1 MCISPPCS
9 QRNTSTLSRRSLS
22 YCVRALLL
30 PAIACIFFLAG
41 NWSSAQSR
49 SVPPGQDTLIEHGSY
64 TIHLLLHPIGTEEYA
79 VRQTGGTGPNSLVM
93 TTSSTLSDR
102 GMQRSST
109 ASLQMNARFDPSE
122 LQQTS
127 HSSGGDVESQT
138 DVTGSGVRV
147 REMGLDRSFQK
158 PSIAFVGFAAM
169 PASLQMMM
177 MRYWET
183 HHRPTRLPILRASE
197 RALPLE
203 IKLVGHEAFVVR
215 GHVVRLNRYT
225 VANLIF
231 GREVLWMNTSGRLAA
246 VMTFAGGLPQEEILD
261 EYALATAQLV
271 HSGVRQ
277 EMLDLAELDRQVPPE
292 MQGTY
297 AIVGARLIDGT
308 GKAPLENAT
317 VVVRDGRIAAAGT
330 EPAPAGMPVVHA
342 EGKSLLPGLWEM
354 HTHYSGVEFGPA
366 LLAAGVTTARDCGG
380 ELEFLTSVRRKI
392 DKEHALGPKLLLAG
406 LVDSGGPLAF
416 GNVDVNSAAEGVAAV
431 DAYADAGFEQIK
443 VYTQIQPE
451 VLLAISAEAH
461 RRELSV
467 TGHVPAAIDAF
478 EGIADGMDQINHL
491 QFVVRA
497 MRAKA
502 DEDGPVDL
510 NSERARKLIALL
522 HARQIVVDPTDGWGE
537 MASHPK
543 NLAIASFEPGLESAP
558 FTLQTKYQSLG
569 SPAADAAKFRERMET
584 NRKVIHALYIAG
596 VPIVAGS
603 DTGLL
608 GYGLDR
614 ELELYV
620 EAGMTP
626 LAALQT
632 ATLVPAHV
640 MKLDRDSGSVEVG
653 KRADLVLVDGD
664 PSRNI
669 SDIRR
674 VVSVV
679 KDGRLYSSAKLA
691 QSVGFS
697 R

>member
-1 MCISPPCS
+1 M
-9 QRNTSTLSRRSLS
+9 
-22 YCVRALLL
+22 LLL
-30 PAIACIFFLAG
+30 AIACVALLSG
-41 NWSSAQSR
+41 NSSSAQVR
-49 SVPPGQDTLIEHGSY
+49 RVPPAKDMLIEHGSY

-79 VRQTGGTGPNSLVM
+79 IRQIGGTGPGRLVM
-93 TTSSTLSDR
+93 TTSSRLSDR
-102 GMQRSST
+102 GMKRSTT
-109 ASLQMNARFDPSE
+109 ASLAMNARFDPTA

-127 HSSGGDVESQT
+127 HSSAGDVESQT
-138 DVTGSGVRV
+138 DVTGSAVRV

-158 PSIAFVGFAAM
+158 PAVAFVGFAAM

-177 MRYWET
+177 MRYWEM
-183 HHRPTRLPILRASE
+183 HHRPARLPILRASE

-203 IKLVGHEAFVVR
+203 IKLVGHEAFTAGGR
-215 GHVVRLNRYT
+215 IVRLNRYT

-246 VMTFAGGLPQEEILD
+246 VMTFAGGLPQEQILD
-261 EYALATAQLV
+261 EYASATAQLV

-308 GKAPLENAT
+308 GKAPLDNAT
-317 VVVRDGRIAAAGT
+317 VVVRDGRIAAAGM
-330 EPAPAGMPVVHA
+330 EPAPSGMPVVHA

-380 ELEFLTSVRRKI
+380 ELELLTSVRRKI

-431 DAYADAGFEQIK
+431 DTYADAGFEQIK
-443 VYTQIQPE
+443 VYTQIQPD
-451 VLLAISAEAH
+451 VLRAISAEAH
-461 RRELSV
+461 RRGLSV
-467 TGHVPAAIDAF
+467 TGHVPAAMDAF

-491 QFVVRA
+491 QFVVHA
-497 MRAKA
+497 MRAKG
-502 DEDGPVDL
+502 EDGPVDL

-569 SPAADAAKFRERMET
+569 SPATDAAKFRERMET
-584 NRKVIHALYIAG
+584 NRKVIYALYAAG

-620 EAGMTP
+620 QAGMTP

-632 ATLVPAHV
+632 ATLVPARV
-640 MKLDRDSGSVEVG
+640 MKLDRDSGSIEVG

-664 PSRNI
+664 PSQNI

-691 QSVGFS
+691 QSIGFS